1 MPLLDA
7 FKADQ
12 QALELV
18 FPRKGPLDP
27 HPQRMDGS
35 IEEPLASA
43 LGVLAVAG
51 ILWDVGDQASIEN
64 ALPIVRRVKA
74 AIEVE
79 IGASE
84 VHTHL
89 FGYLLQ
95 GFQSIWEQHH
105 VRFIDR
111 SHGNRR

>member
-1 MPLLDA
+1 MPLVIGLCKTAILQGQILAMHSSDVVGIVPLLDA

-64 ALPIVRRVKA
+64 AFPIMRGIEA
-74 AIEVE
+74 TIEVE
-79 IGASE
+79 VGVSQI
-84 VHTHL
+84 
-89 FGYLLQ
+89 
-95 GFQSIWEQHH
+95 
-105 VRFIDR
+105 
-111 SHGNRR
+111 

>member
-1 MPLLDA
+1 MDA
-7 FKADQ
+7 
-12 QALELV
+12 
-18 FPRKGPLDP
+18 
-27 HPQRMDGS
+27 S

-51 ILWDVGDQASIEN
+51 ILWDVGDQARIEN

-84 VHTHL
+84 VYT
-89 FGYLLQ
+89 Q
-95 GFQSIWEQHH
+95 G
-105 VRFIDR
+105 DR
-111 SHGNRR
+111 INLKVLPSL

>member
-1 MPLLDA
+1 MPGRT
-7 FKADQ
+7 
-12 QALELV
+12 ELV

-35 IEEPLASA
+35 IEEPLAAA

-51 ILWDVGDQASIEN
+51 ILWDVGDQARIEN

-74 AIEVE
+74 ALEVE

-84 VHTHL
+84 VYT
-89 FGYLLQ
+89 Q
-95 GFQSIWEQHH
+95 G
-105 VRFIDR
+105 DR
-111 SHGNRR
+111 INLKVLPSL